1 MNAIQYTIQCGFK
14 PLLNKVKASGG
25 DMRFLEVVFRASSKK
40 IWAQIRQGAF
50 DFGHKY
56 DKAYLIGVII
66 LNSHFIIGLAEQG
79 IMTVLAVSLPLLL
92 LALVVGLIVSIFQ
105 ATTQIQE
112 QTLAFIPK
120 IIAVLAGLIFFGP
133 WMLSRIVD
141 YTFQIFNNLYKFVG

>member
-1 MNAIQYTIQCGFK
+1 M
-14 PLLNKVKASGG
+14 
-25 DMRFLEVVFRASSKK
+25 M
-40 IWAQIRQGAF
+40 
-50 DFGHKY
+50 
-56 DKAYLIGVII
+56 
-66 LNSHFIIGLAEQG
+66 NSHFIIGLAEQG

-92 LALVVGLIVSIFQ
+92 LALGIGLAVSIFQ

-120 IIAVLAGLIFFGP
+120 IIGVFVGLVFFGP